1 MYHFI
6 FYFIARNTDDT
17 FNIVIIFVCMEN
29 NYITFSKPPVLYPI
43 MFTATR
49 SPSSKLD
56 PLIHLLIVYGV
67 TINLPTI
74 NKMTKATAI
83 EIIHSIILFQF

>member
-1 MYHFI
+1 
-6 FYFIARNTDDT
+6 
-17 FNIVIIFVCMEN
+17 MEN

-49 SPSSKLD
+49 SPSFKVGSID
-56 PLIHLLIVYGV
+56 SPLIVYGV

-83 EIIHSIILFQF
+83 EIIHSNNSFSILTPLLRFELNRPF